1 MSGADGRSVRSVGG
15 YAGNAATEH
24 KDAVLKFL
32 NFLASKEFG
41 QAFANELSN
50 ISPIPG
56 VTFDNPDL
64 EAVAELNKT
73 SMPYMML
80 VNFRFDQPS
89 GSTLVQE
96 NVQKMMA
103 GEATPEEVGA
113 TVTEGLSKYY
123 EPFQNN

>member
-1 MSGADGRSVRSVGG
+1 
-15 YAGNAATEH
+15 
-24 KDAVLKFL
+24 
-32 NFLASKEFG
+32 
-41 QAFANELSN
+41 
-50 ISPIPG
+50 
-56 VTFDNPDL
+56 
-64 EAVAELNKT
+64 
-73 SMPYMML
+73 MPYMML